1 MIQAIQKI
9 QKHGRSIQQ
18 RLSAWLVAVCTVALL
33 SVPAFASGISAPGET
48 LDPALFDPLVSGVTS
63 NVSAILPK
71 VIVIVGLLIGL
82 GVVIGLIKKHARPS

>member
-1 MIQAIQKI
+1 MVKMVRKI
-9 QKHGRSIQQ
+9 RKRGRSIQQ

-33 SVPAFASGISAPGET
+33 SVSAFASGSSTPSET

>member
-1 MIQAIQKI
+1 MIQKI
-9 QKHGRSIQQ
+9 RKYGRTLEQ

-33 SVPAFASGISAPGET
+33 SVQAFASGSSSASET

>member
-1 MIQAIQKI
+1 MIQKI
-9 QKHGRSIQQ
+9 RKYGRTLEQ
-18 RLSAWLVAVCTVALL
+18 RLSAWLVAVCT
-33 SVPAFASGISAPGET
+33 
-48 LDPALFDPLVSGVTS
+48 VTS